1 MALFGETYG
10 ETVRT
15 ICIGEPACFSY
26 ELCGGTHVENTS
38 VIGPFLI
45 TSEGSVASGIRRIEA
60 VTGRGALELIRA
72 RLAALDSIAGE
83 LGVGVD
89 QARERVVKVL
99 EDQDQLEDRQAKLRQ
114 TIAFDQLDRLT
125 PEQVDGIPV
134 LADLLDDLDA
144 ESLRQLIDRFRPSNP
159 SGVAVLATTQNGQPI
174 IVAAVTE
181 DLVARGLHAGEL
193 VKSVAAVVGGGGGGK
208 PTLAQA
214 GGKDANKLPEALAQ
228 VPAWVQ
234 AHLS

>member
-1 MALFGETYG
+1 
-10 ETVRT
+10 
-15 ICIGEPACFSY
+15 
-26 ELCGGTHVENTS
+26 
-38 VIGPFLI
+38 
-45 TSEGSVASGIRRIEA
+45 
-60 VTGRGALELIRA
+60 
-72 RLAALDSIAGE
+72 
-83 LGVGVD
+83 VD

-99 EDQDQLEDRQAKLRQ
+99 EDQDQLEDRQAELRQ
-114 TIAFDQLDRLT
+114 TIAFEQLDRLT

-144 ESLRQLIDRFRPSNP
+144 DSLRQLIDRFRSSNP

-193 VKSVAAVVGGGGGGK
+193 VKSVAEVVGGGGGGK

-214 GGKDANKLPEALAQ
+214 GGKDASKLPEALAQ